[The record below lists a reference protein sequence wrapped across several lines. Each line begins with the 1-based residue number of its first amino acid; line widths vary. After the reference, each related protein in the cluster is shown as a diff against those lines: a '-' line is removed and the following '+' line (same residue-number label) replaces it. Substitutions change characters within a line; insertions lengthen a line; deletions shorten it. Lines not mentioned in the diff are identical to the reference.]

1 MAAAPAALTLLSS
14 CAVGPDFKTP
24 APPDVAGYTPQPL
37 AAETASADVPGGAAQ
52 RFLRELDLPAQ
63 WWTVFHSKPLDRLV
77 AQALRANPT
86 VRAAQA
92 ALRVAQENDFAQQG
106 AYFPAVTGSFSPSRS
121 KTATGAVSPASASGS
136 AIFSLFTAQLSV
148 SYVPDVFGLNRRTV
162 ESLAALAEF
171 QRYQLEA
178 TYLTL
183 SSNVVAAAVQEASL
197 RGQVAAT
204 EYIIKIETELVG
216 LFRRQ
221 LALGQVAE
229 VDVAAQESALALA
242 EAALPP
248 LQKQLALQRD
258 LLTAL
263 LGRFPSEEPTET
275 FALADLQ
282 LPQDL
287 PLSLPARLVE
297 QRPDV
302 AAANAT
308 LHSASALIGVAVANR
323 LPNLTLSATDGS
335 AANALSR
342 LFTAGTGF
350 WSIAG
355 TVSGTIF
362 DGGTLLHRERAA
374 RAAYD
379 LAEAQYRSAVIT
391 ALQNVADSLRTLQF
405 DANSLKAAVHA
416 ERAAARTL
424 ELTRAQV
431 RLGAV
436 NYLALLNAEQAY
448 QTAQINLIQARA
460 GRLADTAAL
469 FQALGGGWW
478 NRPEPAPEGTT
489 EAVHGDTGAT
499 AVPAVGERDGHGL
512 FDAIF
517 RAFGF

>member
-1 MAAAPAALTLLSS
+1 MAAASAALTLLPG

-24 APPDVAGYTPQPL
+24 APPDVSGYTPQPL
-37 AAETASADVPGGAAQ
+37 SAETASADVPGGAAQ
-52 RFLRELDLPAQ
+52 RFLQELDLPAQ
-63 WWTVFHSKPLDRLV
+63 WWTLFHSEPLDRLV
-77 AQALRANPT
+77 EQALKANPN

-92 ALRVAQENDFAQQG
+92 ALRVAQENVYAQQG
-106 AYFPAVTGSFSPSRS
+106 AYFPAVTGNFSPSRS
-121 KTATGAVSPASASGS
+121 KTATGSVSPASASGN

-148 SYVPDVFGLNRRTV
+148 SYVPDVFGLNRRAV
-162 ESLAALAEF
+162 ESLAAQAEA
-171 QRYQLEA
+171 QRFQLEA

-183 SSNVVAAAVQEASL
+183 SSNVVAATVQEASL
-197 RGQVAAT
+197 RGQIAAT
-204 EYIIKIETELVG
+204 EDIIKIETELVG

-229 VDVAAQESALALA
+229 VDVSAQEAALAQA

-263 LGRFPSEEPTET
+263 LGRFPSEEPAET
-275 FALADLQ
+275 FALSDLR
-282 LPQDL
+282 LPKDL

-302 AAANAT
+302 AAANAN

-342 LFTAGTGF
+342 LFTTGTGF

-355 TVSGTIF
+355 SVSGTIF

-379 LAEAQYRSAVIT
+379 VAEAQYRSAVII
-391 ALQNVADSLRTLQF
+391 ALQNVADALRALQF
-405 DANSLKAAVHA
+405 DANALKAAVHA

-424 ELTRAQV
+424 QLTRAQL

-460 GRLADTAAL
+460 NRLADTAAL

-478 NRPEPAPEGTT
+478 NRPDATPKGTT
-489 EAVHGDTGAT
+489 EAVRAETGAT
-499 AVPAVGERDGHGL
+499 AMPTAGDRDDHGWFDAVFKAVG
-512 FDAIF
+512 F
-517 RAFGF
+517 